1 MLVNAV
7 LERIFVAGCGRE
19 TPGPAELDFFKS
31 VHDLVKVEDE
41 VGTVGDEEAV
51 RTVKT
56 WEVQVRVGQPFA
68 RK

>member
-1 MLVNAV
+1 MLDVG
-7 LERIFVAGCGRE
+7 EREI
-19 TPGPAELDFFKS
+19 PGPAKLNFFEP
-31 VHDLVKVEDE
+31 VDDLVKVEDE